1 MKYILQFGIILSISF
16 IGELLNMFIPLPIP
30 ASIYGMLILF
40 TSLCTGILKLSH
52 VRETGKFLIT
62 AMPLMFIAPAT
73 GLLQSWNEMQEFI
86 IAIAVTIVFSTVIV
100 IAGAGHMTQLII
112 KFKEKD
118 KKNGRNS

>member
-1 MKYILQFGIILSISF
+1 MKYILQFGIILLISF
-16 IGELLNMFIPLPIP
+16 IGELLNSIIPLPIP

-86 IAIAVTIVFSTVIV
+86 IAIAVTVVFSTVIV
-100 IAGAGHMTQLII
+100 ITGAGHMTQLII